1 MNILQYMTSGEAAG
15 EMYVYVCTICLYV
28 SSTEVPI
35 AAGTHPQNVRIRW
48 EATLLQIL
56 LHKIMIMTVRLCT
69 IVACTAYLMDY
80 QHDKYFCHKDSSGTQ
95 NLMICI
101 SNEFKE
107 KRGGGGRNSFADIYT
122 CQ

>member
-1 MNILQYMTSGEAAG
+1 MNILLYMTSGEAAG

-56 LHKIMIMTVRLCT
+56 LISKIMIVTVRRST
-69 IVACTAYLMDY
+69 NVAFTAYLDY
-80 QHDKYFCHKDSSGTQ
+80 QNDKYFCH
-95 NLMICI
+95 
-101 SNEFKE
+101 
-107 KRGGGGRNSFADIYT
+107 
-122 CQ
+122 